1 MTPSSTKRCKNK
13 WWRAHWSRHFTQ
25 ATRLSP
31 RQVGIK
37 VVERSKLIIRGGNL
51 ILDIEN
57 SNRDVCFKHVTSYA
71 TAFLFFI
78 ETETTVGYGTRS
90 ITENCP
96 ESILLLIA
104 QASVCVS
111 VQFIQPLVVHFFVTD
126 DLQWI
131 NNLKQPHRNQNALFS
146 VCLAPWSMRLWS
158 AVFSL
163 KFQSQRTGTIHLSS
177 LKMP

>member
-1 MTPSSTKRCKNK
+1 MQKQVMTCSLVLGFYRSYLCISATSRYKSS
-13 WWRAHWSRHFTQ
+13 WA
-25 ATRLSP
+25 
-31 RQVGIK
+31 
-37 VVERSKLIIRGGNL
+37 SKLIIRGGNL

-104 QASVCVS
+104 QASLC
-111 VQFIQPLVVHFFVTD
+111 VQFFQATSGSLFLTND
-126 DLQWI
+126 WQWI
-131 NNLKQPHRNQNALFS
+131 NNLKRPYRNQNALFS
-146 VCLAPWSMRLWS
+146 VCLEPWLMRLWS
-158 AVFSL
+158 VVFSL
-163 KFQSQRTGTIHLSS
+163 KFQSQRTGTIPLSS
-177 LKMP
+177 LKVQ